1 MEDYIIDETNYTGEC
16 PDCKFSWDL
25 GEYPDYLMTLNKR
38 LEDSGA
44 LDPHYMTI
52 IQDIG
57 PFDKDR
63 LEREHA
69 EKLARKG
76 GWTPEN
82 KLRMSSVLYSEASG
96 GVGFAN
102 TNRYHCP
109 NCYASWEAISG
120 KRQGG
125 YTPLE
130 PVSLIQE
137 RLAKEKNEKKEK

>member
-25 GEYPDYLMTLNKR
+25 GEYPDYLMSLKKR
-38 LEDSGA
+38 QEDDGG
-44 LDPHYMTI
+44 LDLHYISIM
-52 IQDIG
+52 QDT
-57 PFDKDR
+57 PFVKRQD
-63 LEREHA
+63 LERENS

-109 NCYASWEAISG
+109 NCYASWEAITG
-120 KRQGG
+120 KRQSG

-130 PVSLIQE
+130 PALIIQE
-137 RLAKEKNEKKEK
+137 RLAKEKNEKKTE

>member
-1 MEDYIIDETNYTGEC
+1 MEDYIIDETNYTGSC

-25 GEYPDYLMTLNKR
+25 GEYPDYLMNLRKTQENNGLDLHYVSLMIDVPFSKR
-38 LEDSGA
+38 
-44 LDPHYMTI
+44 
-52 IQDIG
+52 QD
-57 PFDKDR
+57 

-69 EKLARKG
+69 EKLARKD

-109 NCYASWEAISG
+109 NCYASWEAITG

-130 PVSLIQE
+130 PTSVIQE
-137 RLAKEKNEKKEK
+137 RLAKEKNEKKVE

>member
-25 GEYPDYLMTLNKR
+25 GEYPDYLMK
-38 LEDSGA
+38 LEIERNID
-44 LDPHYMTI
+44 LPYNEVINDIPLIKQEI
-52 IQDIG
+52 I
-57 PFDKDR
+57 R
-63 LEREHA
+63 ERA
-69 EKLARKG
+69 EKQARKG

-120 KRQGG
+120 KRQSG

-130 PVSLIQE
+130 PTSVIQE
-137 RLAKEKNEKKEK
+137 RLAKEKNEKKEE